1 MIRSVFAALTVV
13 AALTACAP
21 TVSAQDSPTPSVD
34 SLVAKLADL
43 RRQRAA
49 LEKSEADVRAAL
61 KAELKRIA
69 DLVGKLDVDG
79 PVVPPDVKPKPPE
92 PVPVDPLAQRVR
104 DEIRASAGTDD
115 AKRKQ
120 CLDLAA
126 LYRAAAKL
134 ATDSAQF
141 PDADSLLARLRQA
154 AAQMLGDPD
163 ALREVR
169 KVVAGELAAVLPTVA
184 DAPLTDAH
192 RAAAVKVFERLAAIL
207 EEAGK

>member
-1 MIRSVFAALTVV
+1 MRTALLTVLLALV
-13 AALTACAP
+13 PLAARADDAP
-21 TVSAQDSPTPSVD
+21 PSVD
-34 SLVAKLADL
+34 SLVTKLGELRKQRADLDRKEADL
-43 RRQRAA
+43 RGQ
-49 LEKSEADVRAAL
+49 L

-69 DLVGKLDVDG
+69 DLVAKLDPDAP
-79 PVVPPDVKPKPPE
+79 PVVPPKPPE
-92 PVPVDPLAQRVR
+92 PATDPLRDKVR
-104 DEIRASAGTDD
+104 DAIKASAGDD
-115 AKRKQ
+115 ATKRKQ

-134 ATDSAQF
+134 ALDASQF

-169 KVVAGELAAVLPTVA
+169 RVVAGELASVLPTVV

-192 RAAAVKVFERLAAIL
+192 RAAAAKVFERLAAIL
-207 EEAGK
+207 ESEGK

>member
-1 MIRSVFAALTVV
+1 MRTAPLALLLLALAPLAAR
-13 AALTACAP
+13 ADDAP
-21 TVSAQDSPTPSVD
+21 ASVD
-34 SLVAKLADL
+34 ALVAKLAELRKQRADLDRKEADL
-43 RRQRAA
+43 RGQ
-49 LEKSEADVRAAL
+49 L

-69 DLVGKLDVDG
+69 DLVGKLDVDAP
-79 PVVPPDVKPKPPE
+79 PVVPPKPPE
-92 PVPVDPLAQRVR
+92 PVPVDALRDKVR
-104 DEIRASAGTDD
+104 DAIKASAGDD
-115 AKRKQ
+115 AAKRKQ

-134 ATDSAQF
+134 APDVAQF
-141 PDADSLLARLRQA
+141 PDADALLARLRQA

-192 RAAAVKVFERLAAIL
+192 RAGAVRVFERLASIL

>member
-1 MIRSVFAALTVV
+1 MIRSIFAALTVV

-21 TVSAQDSPTPSVD
+21 TLSAQDSPTPSVD
-34 SLVAKLADL
+34 SLVAKIGDL
-43 RRQRAA
+43 RKQRAA
-49 LEKSEADVRAAL
+49 LDKAEAELRAQL
-61 KAELKRIA
+61 TAELKRIA
-69 DLVGKLDVDG
+69 DLADKLG
-79 PVVPPDVKPKPPE
+79 LNLPLPKPPE
-92 PVPVDPLAQRVR
+92 PPGPAPVDPLVQRVR
-104 DEIRASAGTDD
+104 DAIKASAGDD
-115 AKRKQ
+115 AAKRKQ

-134 ATDSAQF
+134 APDAAQF
-141 PDADSLLARLRQA
+141 PDADALLKRLREA
-154 AAQMLGDPD
+154 AGQMLGDPD

-192 RAAAVKVFERLAAIL
+192 RAGAVKVFERLATIL

>member
-1 MIRSVFAALTVV
+1 MRTALFAALALVPL
-13 AALTACAP
+13 AARADDAP
-21 TVSAQDSPTPSVD
+21 PSVD
-34 SLVAKLADL
+34 ALVSKLAEL
-43 RRQRAA
+43 RKQRAD
-49 LEKSEADVRAAL
+49 LDRKESDLRAAL

-79 PVVPPDVKPKPPE
+79 PPVPPDVRPKPPE

-104 DEIRASAGTDD
+104 DAIRASAGTDA
-115 AKRKQ
+115 AKRAQ

-134 ATDSAQF
+134 AGDAAQF

-169 KVVAGELAAVLPTVA
+169 RVVAGELAAALPTVA

>member
-1 MIRSVFAALTVV
+1 MIRLVSTALPVV
-13 AALTACAP
+13 AALFACAP
-21 TVSAQDSPTPSVD
+21 HLSAQDSPASVD
-34 SLVAKLADL
+34 SLVAKIADL
-43 RRQRAA
+43 RKQRAA
-49 LEKSEADVRAAL
+49 LDKAEAELRSSL

-69 DLVGKLDVDG
+69 DLVDKLGDDK
-79 PVVPPDVKPKPPE
+79 PDVKPKPPE
-92 PVPVDPLAQRVR
+92 PLPVDPLTAKVR
-104 DEIRASAGTDD
+104 DAIKASAGDD
-115 AKRKQ
+115 ATKRKQ

-134 ATDSAQF
+134 APDAAQF

-154 AAQMLGDPD
+154 AGQMLGDPD

-169 KVVAGELAAVLPTVA
+169 RVVAGELAAVLPTVA

-192 RAAAVKVFERLAAIL
+192 RVAAVKVFERLAAIL